1 MFRSFVFRAFS
12 SSVSGSTFASC
23 SSGFAPGSFDFSWIG
38 GRTAAWGFASG
49 LLGANT
55 GLGLCGLFGP
65 SVLSTGLSELA
76 DSISSLSDFGPELLG
91 RVGGRPLLKDG
102 LGRFVR
108 TEMVRAVVATSS
120 SSVSVFCGRGGACP
134 LVLDLP
140 EDSGLGGREGLFG
153 LDGRPNPCGLL
164 GRPDP

>member
-1 MFRSFVFRAFS
+1 VR
-12 SSVSGSTFASC
+12 GSTFA

-38 GRTAAWGFASG
+38 GRTDAWGFTSG
-49 LLGANT
+49 LLAVNT
-55 GLGLCGLFGP
+55 GLGLWGLFGL
-65 SVLSTGLSELA
+65 SVLSGLSELV

-102 LGRFVR
+102 LGRFAR
-108 TEMVRAVVATSS
+108 AEMARAVVATSS
-120 SSVSVFCGRGGACP
+120 TSVSLFCTCP

-140 EDSGLGGREGLFG
+140 EDSGLEGLCG

>member
-12 SSVSGSTFASC
+12 SSVRGSTFASC

-38 GRTAAWGFASG
+38 GRTEAWGLTSG
-49 LLGANT
+49 LLGVNT
-55 GLGLCGLFGP
+55 GLGRCGLFGR
-65 SVLSTGLSELA
+65 SVLSGLSELV

-91 RVGGRPLLKDG
+91 LAWGRPLLKDG

-120 SSVSVFCGRGGACP
+120 TSVSMF
-134 LVLDLP
+134 
-140 EDSGLGGREGLFG
+140 
-153 LDGRPNPCGLL
+153 
-164 GRPDP
+164 